1 MTKNK
6 KLQSWVEE
14 AAALCQPDSIYW
26 CDGSQEEND
35 RLCEELVQKGTFV
48 RLDPEKRPGSYLARF
63 QLLPMSH
70 ALKTERLSVLKRHS
84 KQDRQ
89 TTGTIPMK

>member
-6 KLQSWVEE
+6 KLQSWSKK

-48 RLDPEKRPGSYLARF
+48 RLDPEKRQGVTSRVPI
-63 QLLPMSH
+63 LPMSH

>member
-35 RLCEELVQKGTFV
+35 RLCEELVQNGTFV
-48 RLDPEKRPGSYLARF
+48 RLDPEKRPGSYLARSSPADVARVEEPNIYLCKNPARSRTHK
-63 QLLPMSH
+63 QLARS
-70 ALKTERLSVLKRHS
+70 
-84 KQDRQ
+84 Q
-89 TTGTIPMK
+89 